1 MATTGAVTIDLNNF
15 GTSINNAS
23 QLGESV
29 IGGVK
34 DQGDLIGLAIGI
46 TIAVTLLFGVI
57 LLMITLV
64 RTLIGR
70 VKGIKKA

>member
-15 GTSINNAS
+15 RDAINNSS

-46 TIAVTLLFGVI
+46 TIAITLLFGVI
-57 LLMITLV
+57 LLMIALV
-64 RTLIGR
+64 ITLINR
-70 VKGIKKA
+70 TKGIKNA